1 MSRWPLSISPSMAAR
16 VLLASELLLQPRIVN
31 DVPMLG
37 EFPVLDAPDIDGP
50 QCEAPPGR
58 GDALQRLGVR
68 CGEGHPRDD
77 LVAGDDPVLDPRVDV
92 RHAGEDAAKILDLS
106 GKAVGAAARVL
117 DIGFG
122 VDLREGAGIV
132 SVHRRHILIE
142 KRVPNGLI
150 TNGLLAVLGRERA
163 ARWPE

>member
-16 VLLASELLLQPRIVN
+16 ALVAAELLLQPRIVD

-37 EFPVLDAPDIDGP
+37 KLPAFDAPDIDGP

-68 CGEGHPRDD
+68 CGEGHPCDD
-77 LVAGDDPVLDPRVDV
+77 LVAGDDPVLDLRADV
-92 RHAGEDAAKILDLS
+92 RHAGEDPAKILDLS
-106 GKAVGAAARVL
+106 GKAVRAPARVL

-132 SVHRRHILIE
+132 RVHRRHVLVE
-142 KRVPNGLI
+142 KRVSNGLI
-150 TNGLLAVLGRERA
+150 TNGLLAVLGCESETRWRE
-163 ARWPE
+163 